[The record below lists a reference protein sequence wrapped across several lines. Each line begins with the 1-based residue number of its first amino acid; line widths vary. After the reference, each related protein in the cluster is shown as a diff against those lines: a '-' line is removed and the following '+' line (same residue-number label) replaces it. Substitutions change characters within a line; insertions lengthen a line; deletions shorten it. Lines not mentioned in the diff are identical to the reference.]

1 MTEKVDVYVDGACI
15 GNGLPF
21 PDSGAGIGVWFGDNH
36 PLNYNWILCGDGTD
50 NDNQTNQRAEIQAAR
65 FAISIA
71 ADEENIFALRINTDS
86 KYVLDRIAENSIEKW
101 KANGW
106 KNSRGRPVANKGDW
120 MNLANEIAKYETD
133 GRKLEW
139 RHVKA
144 HSGNYGNEQADQLA
158 KKAAQAKY
166 DYNQCLAA
174 SNCSEEEQRM
184 AKRNLYKSI
193 WESRQRFLP
202 K

>member
-139 RHVKA
+139 
-144 HSGNYGNEQADQLA
+144 
-158 KKAAQAKY
+158 
-166 DYNQCLAA
+166 
-174 SNCSEEEQRM
+174 
-184 AKRNLYKSI
+184 SI
-193 WESRQRFLP
+193 FGHHTVIV
-202 K
+202 